1 MNYQQTLDDM
11 LRAAAGAAKGHW
23 EALRGYAEVEFRQL
37 SETSLGLEADFAADM
52 GAAQLESDPA
62 ERSEMER
69 RAKRRTELAFD
80 SLKLAAEGVVIAAT
94 ADAKIAAQ
102 DAVNAALGV
111 LRSAINTSIGIA
123 LL

>member
-1 MNYQQTLDDM
+1 MNYQQTLDEM
-11 LRAAAGAAKGHW
+11 LNAAAGAARGHW
-23 EALRGYAEVEFRQL
+23 TALRDYAEIEFKRL
-37 SETSLGLEADFAADM
+37 SEAALGLEADYVSDM
-52 GAAQLESDPA
+52 VAAQLELDSAARA
-62 ERSEMER
+62 EAER

-102 DAVNAALGV
+102 DAVNAALTV
-111 LRSAINTSIGIA
+111 LRGAINTSIGIA